1 LQVACTLH
9 DYQTHE
15 STDDAYVAGE
25 LLPVS
30 ARVQGTVLAVHVEDH
45 QLVQAGQVLI
55 QLAPRD
61 FEMRVKQAEV
71 AVEVAAAH
79 LHCEEIQAQVI
90 KSYRA
95 SA

>member
-1 LQVACTLH
+1 MACTFP

-45 QLVQAGQVLI
+45 ELVQAGQVLI

-71 AVEVAAAH
+71 AVEVAGGPLA
-79 LHCEEIQAQVI
+79 L
-90 KSYRA
+90 
-95 SA
+95 